1 MDLMEMGNEREKGS
15 ILLNQLYHQV
25 YVFLFGTSNVSKI
38 INHGSKHSPFALDR
52 RLLLHLC
59 ASHSKG
65 TAPSHLLLLHFWC
78 SSSCGFLVLH
88 LTP

>member
-38 INHGSKHSPFALDR
+38 INHGSKHSPFALIIDFFSTSA
-52 RLLLHLC
+52 LPIAKELHLPTYYFYTSGS
-59 ASHSKG
+59 A
-65 TAPSHLLLLHFWC
+65 ALAA
-78 SSSCGFLVLH
+78 FLYF
-88 LTP
+88 T